1 MIKKVEKVEKSE
13 SCACNSCNCGC
24 CCGKILVVLLA
35 LLLVFTATACA
46 EKSEKDK
53 AKEAGKITVAYVV
66 NGTLGD
72 KSFFDSGNEG
82 IQWINRDFGDKVEAT
97 TLEFTYDDSTWRS
110 QLENAFMSEEYDI
123 IIVGTYDM
131 LGMTVEL
138 TEEYP
143 DQKVWFYDEQW
154 DFDANPRENV
164 ISLLFKQNEGSYV
177 VGYMAAMASK
187 TGYITFCGGM
197 SNTVLLDFYAGYEQ
211 GAKAYN
217 PDIRVEETWM
227 NSFSDPSTGKN
238 VATSSYSDGADVVFA
253 CGGGAGLGV
262 FEAALD
268 FEGAMV
274 IGVDGN
280 QGAAFEAAGQT
291 EKAARTITSMT
302 KNVNQGFYDTC
313 KKELEGT
320 LEYGQNYRL
329 GLNGGYVGAAVTSAT
344 EATFTAEQLAEVEAV
359 KAKIASGEIQ
369 VATAF

>member
-1 MIKKVEKVEKSE
+1 MKKLLT
-13 SCACNSCNCGC
+13 
-24 CCGKILVVLLA
+24 ILLA
-35 LLLVFTATACA
+35 CFMIFALVGCNKQGG
-46 EKSEKDK
+46 EDEPVEE
-53 AKEAGKITVAYVV
+53 AKLKIAYCI
-66 NGTLGD
+66 NGTTGD
-72 KSFFDSGNEG
+72 KSFFDSGTEG
-82 IQWINRDFGDKVEAT
+82 MQWINRDFGDKVEAT
-97 TLEFTYDDSTWRS
+97 TIEFTYDDSTWRS

-131 LGMTVEL
+131 LEMTVEL
-138 TEEYP
+138 TAEYP

-164 ISLLFKQNEGSYV
+164 LSLLFKQNEGSYV

-187 TGYITFCGGM
+187 TGYVTFCGGM
-197 SNTVLLDFYAGYEQ
+197 SNTVLLDFFAGYEQ

-217 PDIRVEETWM
+217 PEIEVEETWM

-238 VATSSYSDGADVVFA
+238 VATSSYSKGADVVFA

-329 GLNGGYVGAAVTSAT
+329 GLNGGYVGAAVTAAT

>member
-1 MIKKVEKVEKSE
+1 MKK
-13 SCACNSCNCGC
+13 
-24 CCGKILVVLLA
+24 LLTVLLSVLMILCLAGCGQKKAEEPVAEQQPEENEKLKIA
-35 LLLVFTATACA
+35 LCL
-46 EKSEKDK
+46 
-53 AKEAGKITVAYVV
+53 

-82 IQWINRDFGDKVEAT
+82 MQWLERDYGDQIDT
-97 TLEFTYDDSTWRS
+97 TVLEFTYDDTTWKS
-110 QLENAFMSEEYDI
+110 QLENVFMSEAYDV

-131 LGMTVEL
+131 LEMTVEL
-138 TEEYP
+138 TGEYP

-154 DFDANPRENV
+154 DFDTNPRENV

-187 TGYITFCGGM
+187 TNHVSFCGGM
-197 SNTVLLDFYAGYEQ
+197 SNTVLLDFFAGYEQ

-217 PDIRVEETWM
+217 PDCVVDETWM
-227 NSFSDPSTGKN
+227 NSFSDPTTGKD
-238 VATSSYSDGADVVFA
+238 VATASYSQGVDVVFA

-262 FEAALD
+262 FEAAIEHD
-268 FEGAMV
+268 GAMV

-280 QGAAFEAAGQT
+280 QGAQWEAAGET

-302 KNVNQGFYDTC
+302 KNVNQGFYDTAV
-313 KKELEGT
+313 KELNGT

-344 EATFTAEQLAEVEAV
+344 NATFTAEQLAVVEQI
-359 KAKIASGEIQ
+359 KADIADGKIA
-369 VATAF
+369 VNTAF

>member
-1 MIKKVEKVEKSE
+1 MKKLLT
-13 SCACNSCNCGC
+13 
-24 CCGKILVVLLA
+24 ILLA
-35 LLLVFTATACA
+35 CFMIFALVGCNKQGG
-46 EKSEKDK
+46 EDEPVEE
-53 AKEAGKITVAYVV
+53 AKLKIAYCI
-66 NGTLGD
+66 NGTTGD
-72 KSFFDSGNEG
+72 KSFFDSGTEG
-82 IQWINRDFGDKVEAT
+82 MQWINRDFGDKVEAT
-97 TLEFTYDDSTWRS
+97 TLEFTYDDTTWKS
-110 QLENAFMSEEYDI
+110 QLENAFMSEAYDI

-131 LGMTVEL
+131 LEMTVEL
-138 TEEYP
+138 TAQYP

-187 TGYITFCGGM
+187 TGYVTFCGGM
-197 SNTVLLDFYAGYEQ
+197 SNTVLKDFYAGYEQ

-217 PDIRVEETWM
+217 PEIVCKETWM
-227 NSFSDPSTGKN
+227 DSFSDPSRGKD

-329 GLNGGYVGAAVTSAT
+329 GLNGGYVGAAVTAAT

>member
-1 MIKKVEKVEKSE
+1 MKK
-13 SCACNSCNCGC
+13 
-24 CCGKILVVLLA
+24 LLTVLLA
-35 LLLVFTATACA
+35 CFMIFALVGCTKSEGGQEEQEETA
-46 EKSEKDK
+46 EKL
-53 AKEAGKITVAYVV
+53 KIAYCI
-66 NGTLGD
+66 NGTTGD
-72 KSFFDSGNEG
+72 KSFFDSGTEG
-82 IQWINRDFGDKVEAT
+82 MQWINRDFGDKVEAT
-97 TLEFTYDDSTWRS
+97 TIEFTYDDSTWRT

-138 TEEYP
+138 TAEYP

-154 DFDANPRENV
+154 DFEANPRENV
-164 ISLLFKQNEGSYV
+164 LSLLFKQNEGSYV
-177 VGYMAAMASK
+177 VGYMAAMASQ

-197 SNTVLLDFYAGYEQ
+197 SNTVLLDFYAGYKQ
-211 GAKAYN
+211 GALAYN

-238 VATSSYSDGADVVFA
+238 VATASYSDGADVVFA
-253 CGGGAGLGV
+253 CGGSAGLGV

-268 FEGAMV
+268 FDGAKV

-280 QGAAFEAAGQT
+280 QGAAFEAAGDT

-313 KKELEGT
+313 KKELDGT

-329 GLNGGYVGAAVTSAT
+329 GLNGGYVGAAVTAAT
-344 EATFTAEQLAEVEAV
+344 EATFTAEQLAAVEDI
-359 KAKIASGEIQ
+359 KAKIASGEI
-369 VATAF
+369 VVDTAF

>member
-1 MIKKVEKVEKSE
+1 MKKLL
-13 SCACNSCNCGC
+13 A
-24 CCGKILVVLLA
+24 VLLA
-35 LLLVFTATACA
+35 LLMVFALVGCGSKPNREPTPEPTP
-46 EKSEKDK
+46 EPENKKLT
-53 AKEAGKITVAYVV
+53 IAYCI
-66 NGTLGD
+66 NGTTGD
-72 KSFFDSGNEG
+72 KSFFDSGTEG
-82 IQWINRDFGDKVEAT
+82 MQWINRDFGDKVEAT
-97 TLEFTYDDSTWRS
+97 TIEFTYDDTTWRS
-110 QLENAFMSEEYDI
+110 QLENAFMSEAYDI

-138 TEEYP
+138 TEQYP

-164 ISLLFKQNEGSYV
+164 LSLLFKQNEGSYV
-177 VGYMAAMASK
+177 VGYMAAMASQ
-187 TGYITFCGGM
+187 TNYITFCGGM
-197 SNTVLLDFYAGYEQ
+197 SNTVLLDFFAGYEQ

-238 VATSSYSDGADVVFA
+238 VATASYSDGADVIFA

-268 FEGAMV
+268 FENAKV

-291 EKAARTITSMT
+291 DKAARTITSMT

-313 KKELEGT
+313 KAELDGT
-320 LEYGQNYRL
+320 LKYGQNYRL

-344 EATFTAEQLAEVEAV
+344 EATFTPEQLAAVEDI